1 MTQSLGAR
9 ATSLAASAALLG
21 IAVFAAFSVS
31 IQLGA
36 DPPFLSGPIVDI
48 LDPPPP
54 EPAPLI
60 VRNTTPPPPTETAEP
75 QETTLP
81 MYPVTPTEFVDF
93 VGPVEYGPPSPA
105 EITNPRWLRR
115 PQSLASYYPR
125 RAMARDISGQVLLD
139 CLVDTNG
146 ALNCSVIS
154 ETPTNWGFGQAALR
168 IAEDHRMV
176 PATRDGQ
183 AVQGRYRMRVP
194 FELD

>member
-36 DPPFLSGPIVDI
+36 NPPLLSGPIVDI
-48 LDPPPP
+48 LAPPPP
-54 EPAPLI
+54 DPAPPI
-60 VRNTTPPPPTETAEP
+60 VRNTAPPPTETAEP

-81 MYPVTPTEFVDF
+81 ADPVAPTEIVDF
-93 VGPVEYGPPSPA
+93 VGPADYGPPGPA

-125 RAMARDISGQVLLD
+125 RALARDISGQVLLD

-146 ALNCSVIS
+146 ALNCAIIS
-154 ETPTNWGFGQAALR
+154 ETPLNWGFGEAALR
-168 IAEDHRMV
+168 IARDHRMV
-176 PATRDGQ
+176 PATHDGQ